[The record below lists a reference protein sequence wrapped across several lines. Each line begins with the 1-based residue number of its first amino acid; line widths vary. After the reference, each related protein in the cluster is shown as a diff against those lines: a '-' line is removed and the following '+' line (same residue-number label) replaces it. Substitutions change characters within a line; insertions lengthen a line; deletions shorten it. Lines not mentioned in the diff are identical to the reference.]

1 MAIWQIPKTD
11 WTAEDRFNYKD
22 YNRIRNNLLYLHDE
36 VSKVWGDFDIEYMGA
51 EIESYR
57 ADWKAEYFNAFETNI
72 DTINKNMF
80 TQDYG
85 FRQTFYPNGIFI
97 SFSELNRIESAILSM
112 KQIIEGKIAGQ
123 RRLPFRCGSPKGL
136 IA

>member
-11 WTAEDRFNYKD
+11 WTAEDRFDYKD

-57 ADWKAEYFNAFETNI
+57 ADWKVEYFNAFENNV
-72 DTINKNMF
+72 DMINRNMF

-85 FRQTFYPNGIFI
+85 FRQTFYLNGIFI

-112 KQIIEGKIAGQ
+112 KRIIEGKVAGQ
-123 RRLPFRCGSPKGL
+123 RRLPFRCGAPKGL
-136 IA
+136 RL